1 MDNLQVQLEKI
12 DEFLAEEITSKVQS
26 LKAGKLFIRS
36 QTNLQEP
43 VNSLVIINQT
53 LWSKK
58 RTLFKFKQLISTA
71 VGTFHISIKL
81 S

>member
-1 MDNLQVQLEKI
+1 MDNLQAQLEKI

-53 LWSKK
+53 LWS
-58 RTLFKFKQLISTA
+58 REATLFKFKQLI
-71 VGTFHISIKL
+71 
-81 S
+81 